1 MKRKKVSQ
9 ERKKNPKA
17 HFDLSAIQYKNWNES
32 KVFPAVR
39 FAYCFLFTLLGM
51 CRTECFYRFRVCY
64 ENEWMEKKWIKVSI
78 FILLI
83 SSFFHFP
90 PSWALFPSNEHE
102 IQASTCLS
110 IHLTF
115 YGRLTLSPLSS
126 IMNLSSDSSPFKM
139 MEMFSAPGDSI
150 WWNEKK
156 KRKKMFYFGLRYFP
170 FLICNMFRLGFSV
183 RIENRKQKSCFPFPC
198 HEMPLSIV

>member
-1 MKRKKVSQ
+1 MKRKKLSHK
-9 ERKKNPKA
+9 RKRNPKA
-17 HFDLSAIQYKNWNES
+17 HFDLSAIHYKNWNEL

-90 PSWALFPSNEHE
+90 LLELFFHPTSMKFKLQPVCQF
-102 IQASTCLS
+102 IWL
-110 IHLTF
+110 

-156 KRKKMFYFGLRYFP
+156 KGKKCFISVSGIFP
-170 FLICNMFRLGFSV
+170 F
-183 RIENRKQKSCFPFPC
+183 
-198 HEMPLSIV
+198 